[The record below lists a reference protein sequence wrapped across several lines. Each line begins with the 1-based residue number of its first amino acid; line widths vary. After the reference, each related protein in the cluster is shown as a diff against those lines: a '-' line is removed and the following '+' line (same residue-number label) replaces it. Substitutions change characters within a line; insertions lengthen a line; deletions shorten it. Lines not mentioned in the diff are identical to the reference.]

1 MKTFFHELDI
11 GRITDMVMIIDI
23 DGTITSDSDFNL
35 SPRAS
40 EKIDQLSRQNR
51 VLLLSNK
58 KNHVRGKLLAEKL
71 EVEYIET
78 NHRKPNQKILQDI
91 NSLQNRPIVV
101 IGDKFLTDGL
111 FAKSIGAKFI
121 KVKRITSSQE
131 NIAKKLVYL
140 IDDILSRIF
149 I

>member
-1 MKTFFHELDI
+1 MRLFFHELDI
-11 GRITDMVMIIDI
+11 KGIINMVVIIDI
-23 DGTITSDSDFNL
+23 DATIAGDSSL
-35 SPRAS
+35 TVSPRAS
-40 EKIDQLSRQNR
+40 EKIDQLSRHNR

-58 KNHVRGKLLAEKL
+58 KNRLRNKLLAETL

-78 NHRKPNQKILQDI
+78 KYRKPNKKILQDI
-91 NSLQNRPIVV
+91 NNLQNRPIVV